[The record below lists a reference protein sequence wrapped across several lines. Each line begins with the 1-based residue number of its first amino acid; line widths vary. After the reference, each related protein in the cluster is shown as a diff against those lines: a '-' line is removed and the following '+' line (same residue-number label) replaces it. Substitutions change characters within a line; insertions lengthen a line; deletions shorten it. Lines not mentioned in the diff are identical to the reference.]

1 MKQMNMTDKIYEA
14 GHFAP
19 KTVYGVIF
27 PFDKKTKIVKMYVVN
42 NTLYFIY
49 VVKRNCMNNLPTD
62 LYEFQVFTHS
72 MTFLIFI

>member
-19 KTVYGVIF
+19 KLF
-27 PFDKKTKIVKMYVVN
+27 DELSSPFEKKTKIVKMYVVN

-49 VVKRNCMNNLPTD
+49 VVKRNCINT
-62 LYEFQVFTHS
+62 FTNG
-72 MTFLIFI
+72 FV